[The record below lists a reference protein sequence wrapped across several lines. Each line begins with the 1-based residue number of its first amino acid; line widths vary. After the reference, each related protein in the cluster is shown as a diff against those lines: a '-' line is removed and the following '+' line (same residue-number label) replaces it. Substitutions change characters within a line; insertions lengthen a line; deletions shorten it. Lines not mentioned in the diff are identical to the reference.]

1 MDRIEK
7 IFCVILASGLFPAFY
22 ACIFPSS
29 APLAGLVSARNTAY
43 SGNDRAVIQDTTG
56 KQDIAPFREA
66 IPFGDFEQWTL
77 RRIKESAIVG
87 KDSVTVYEIDKEQ
100 IIHGNI
106 PYINRESPWA
116 TSNAFAKVAGIVK
129 TNVNV
134 YPAPHDTPA
143 DGSSTGKPGK
153 RCAEM
158 RTEIMSF
165 KVLGMARV
173 NVLTA
178 GAVYLGKLK
187 EPISSMDNAIGSV
200 NIGIPFTKMPK
211 YLVFDYKATIRNSG
225 TVSKSTGMKR
235 TDMPGKDKAIVT
247 IQLQKR
253 METDGKIYAERV
265 ATGEMLID
273 SSCGWRHGVKLKLEY
288 GEPENK
294 EKLSQFSQL
303 NSFFYAENTSG
314 KSVPVQETGWAAPGT
329 VPTHL
334 IIYFASG
341 YLGPFT
347 GEIGNSLSID
357 NVMLEY

>member
-1 MDRIEK
+1 MDRIKK
-7 IFCVILASGLFPAFY
+7 IFCIILASGIIGIFH
-22 ACIFPSS
+22 ACIYPFSS
-29 APLAGLVSARNTAY
+29 SFAGLASARNTTDSAN
-43 SGNDRAVIQDTTG
+43 GIVTVQDTTG
-56 KQDIAPFREA
+56 QKGIKHVREA
-66 IPFGDFEQWTL
+66 VPFGDFEQWTQ

-87 KDSVTVYEIDKEQ
+87 KDSVTVYEIGKEQ
-100 IIHGNI
+100 VIHGNI
-106 PYINRESPWA
+106 PYINKDSPWA
-116 TSNAFAKVAGIVK
+116 TSNAFAKVMGIVK

-134 YPAPHDTPA
+134 RPAPHDTPA
-143 DGSSTGKPGK
+143 KNSSTGKEGD

-158 RTEIMSF
+158 KTEIMSF
-165 KVLGMARV
+165 KVLGMANV

-178 GAVYLGKLK
+178 GAIYLGKLK
-187 EPISSMDNAIGSV
+187 EPINSMDNAIGSV

-273 SSCGWRHGVKLKLEY
+273 SSCDWRHGVKLKLEY

-303 NSFFYAENTSG
+303 NSFFYAENSSG
-314 KSVPVQETGWAAPGT
+314 KSVPVQETGWADPGT
-329 VPTHL
+329 SPTHL

>member
-7 IFCVILASGLFPAFY
+7 IFCVILASGIIGIFH
-22 ACIFPSS
+22 ACIYPFSS
-29 APLAGLVSARNTAY
+29 SFAGLASARNTTDSAN
-43 SGNDRAVIQDTTG
+43 GIVTVQDTTG
-56 KQDIAPFREA
+56 QKGIKHVREA
-66 IPFGDFEQWTL
+66 VPFGDFEQWKQ

-87 KDSVTVYEIDKEQ
+87 KDSVTVYEIGKEQ
-100 IIHGNI
+100 VIHGNI
-106 PYINRESPWA
+106 PYINKDSPWA
-116 TSNAFAKVAGIVK
+116 TSNAFAKVMGIVK

-134 YPAPHDTPA
+134 RPAPHDTPA
-143 DGSSTGKPGK
+143 KNSSTGKEGD

-158 RTEIMSF
+158 KTEIMSF
-165 KVLGMARV
+165 KVLGMANV

-178 GAVYLGKLK
+178 GAIYLGKLK
-187 EPISSMDNAIGSV
+187 EPINSMDNAIGSV

-273 SSCGWRHGVKLKLEY
+273 SSCDWKHGVKLKLEY
-288 GEPENK
+288 GRRRMKTHCRNFH
-294 EKLSQFSQL
+294 SSIHFSMPKTRQANRFPYRKPDGL
-303 NSFFYAENTSG
+303 I
-314 KSVPVQETGWAAPGT
+314 PAPPRHT
-329 VPTHL
+329 L
-334 IIYFASG
+334 
-341 YLGPFT
+341 
-347 GEIGNSLSID
+347 
-357 NVMLEY
+357 